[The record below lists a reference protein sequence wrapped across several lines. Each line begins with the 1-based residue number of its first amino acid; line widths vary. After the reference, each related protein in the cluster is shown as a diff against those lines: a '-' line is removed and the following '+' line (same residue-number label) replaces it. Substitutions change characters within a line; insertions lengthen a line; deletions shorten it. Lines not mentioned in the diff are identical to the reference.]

1 MKFKYIK
8 KKKLINKI
16 AILINWTRELDFYE
30 KIIEK
35 FDTNQISLIVND
47 IKTNEIERKNNTL
60 SIIESLKRKKKDFY
74 LFSEVYKNLK
84 FNVIISTGLS
94 CPKKITFYSVVK
106 FFYAQSFGSFLNLL
120 RLSKYLNKFLKKD
133 ITGGGQKTSYYEEWF
148 PEKKLGETT
157 IFFPRGFDLRLKH
170 FPNKKFKNVFDIFL
184 CYGEFD
190 KQLIQQKFNNKNNFI
205 IGYPKYDISVDLDET
220 KKKIYREFDLDPQK
234 KIIFWCPTYIEEK
247 NEISENIKIWLRKIS
262 NLKKHFNIIIRPHPK
277 NIVVDQ
283 DLKKTI
289 LNEGLYLDGL
299 TDRKLIELYSSAD
312 LILLDYGASVMTS
325 IYLEKNMALLEL
337 PSNFKF
343 IEKLEKNKSLD
354 SEIRRE
360 ISKKNILSLDNNSL
374 LAPINDLIVQSNLSN
389 ILLLKKKYFGNNK
402 NSNLN
407 FLVDK
412 LKKKLKYD

>member
-1 MKFKYIK
+1 M
-8 KKKLINKI
+8 
-16 AILINWTRELDFYE
+16 
-30 KIIEK
+30 
-35 FDTNQISLIVND
+35 
-47 IKTNEIERKNNTL
+47 
-60 SIIESLKRKKKDFY
+60 
-74 LFSEVYKNLK
+74 
-84 FNVIISTGLS
+84 
-94 CPKKITFYSVVK
+94 
-106 FFYAQSFGSFLNLL
+106 
-120 RLSKYLNKFLKKD
+120 
-133 ITGGGQKTSYYEEWF
+133 
-148 PEKKLGETT
+148 
-157 IFFPRGFDLRLKH
+157 
-170 FPNKKFKNVFDIFL
+170 
-184 CYGEFD
+184 
-190 KQLIQQKFNNKNNFI
+190 
-205 IGYPKYDISVDLDET
+205 
-220 KKKIYREFDLDPQK
+220 
-234 KIIFWCPTYIEEK
+234 
-247 NEISENIKIWLRKIS
+247 
-262 NLKKHFNIIIRPHPK
+262 
-277 NIVVDQ
+277 DQ